1 MLSNRQYFAKL
12 YFLINF
18 APLILGILDL
28 LKFMRLTNMAKSK
41 FRYNPETVSYERVDN
56 SLMQK
61 IKRLIPHVIGSLF
74 FGVIMIVLF
83 FYFVDSP
90 KEKEL
95 RREKEEIL
103 ANYQMLNKELN
114 EITDVLKDLQYR
126 DDNIYR
132 TIFEAE
138 PLSEDVRKAG
148 FGGSDSYQNL
158 RYLDQNEIVANTT
171 QRFDIIAK
179 QLYIQS
185 KSFDEVSEL
194 AKTKDKMIK
203 CIPSI
208 LPISSSK
215 IKRVGHFGMRRH
227 PIYGIW
233 KLHEGTDFTAK
244 RGVEVHVT
252 GDGVVEEVKT
262 SKRGYGNQ
270 ILVNHGFGYKTRYA
284 HLLNFLVKKG
294 QKVKRGEVIGQ
305 VGNTGLSTGPHLH
318 YEVRKNGRAID
329 PINFYFEDL
338 TPMQYEE
345 MIKQST
351 QPGGQSLD

>member
-1 MLSNRQYFAKL
+1 MS
-12 YFLINF
+12 
-18 APLILGILDL
+18 
-28 LKFMRLTNMAKSK
+28 KSK
-41 FRYNPETVSYERVDN
+41 FRYNPETVSYEKVDH
-56 SLMQK
+56 SWLQK
-61 IKRLIPHVIGSLF
+61 VKRLTPHIIGSLF
-74 FGVIMIVLF
+74 FGITLVVVF
-83 FYFVDSP
+83 YYFVDSP

-95 RREKEEIL
+95 KREKAEIL
-103 ANYQMLNKELN
+103 ANYQFLNKELD
-114 EITDVLKDLQYR
+114 EVKAVLKDIQYR

-138 PLSEDVRKAG
+138 PLSEEVRKAG
-148 FGGSDSYQNL
+148 FGGSDTYQNL
-158 RYLDQNEIVANTT
+158 RHLDSDDIVANTT
-171 QRFDIIAK
+171 KRFDIVSK

-185 KSFDEVSEL
+185 KSFDEIASL
-194 AKTKDKMIK
+194 AQNKDQMIK
-203 CIPSI
+203 CIPAI
-208 LPISSSK
+208 LPISSTK

-244 RGVEVHVT
+244 RGTPIHAT
-252 GDGVVEEVKT
+252 GDGIVEEVHS

-270 ILVNHGFGYKTRYA
+270 ILINHGFGYKTRYA
-284 HLLNFLVKKG
+284 HLSKFLVKEG
-294 QKVKRGEVIGQ
+294 QKIKRGDIIGL

-338 TPMQYEE
+338 TPEQYDE